1 MRTYIESRNPKIQ
14 EYFKILSP
22 EGIPEFLNQY
32 IETPEMQKQGKIST
46 SCGTVYSKLF
56 DYKFL
61 NTTLDHSIGVALMVW
76 NFTKDKKQTL
86 AGLFHDIAT
95 PVFKH
100 SIDFMNG
107 DYETQES
114 TEELTYKVIHES
126 KEIMSLLVQDGITIE
141 EVVDYHMYPIAD
153 NDTPQLSS
161 DRLEYT
167 LSNGLGATKELWDLE
182 EVKEIYQNIEI
193 QKNEKGMEE
202 LGFKNQEIAE
212 KFVHGMSQLSSIYI
226 ENRTKFSMQF
236 LADILK
242 KMSQE
247 KLISQKDLYNLS
259 EKEIIDKIE
268 NCKIGN
274 IAKNFETWRNA
285 TKIKESE
292 TPVIGPYSVSITNA
306 KIRYINPLVKV
317 KNAYIR
323 INQISEIAKR
333 DIEKARNFR
342 TKKYAYLDFEF

>member
-1 MRTYIESRNPKIQ
+1 MKRYLETINSEMK
-14 EYFKILSP
+14 EYFQILSP

-56 DYKFL
+56 EYKFS
-61 NTTLDHSIGVALMVW
+61 NTTLDHSIGVALIVW

-114 TEELTYKVIHES
+114 TEELTYQVIHQSE
-126 KEIMSLLVQDGITIE
+126 EIMRLLEQDGISIE
-141 EVVDYHMYPIAD
+141 EVVDYHIYPIAD

-167 LSNGLGATKELWDLE
+167 LSNGLGATKQLWNLE
-182 EVKEIYQNIEI
+182 EVKEIYQNIEV
-193 QKNEKGMEE
+193 QKNEEGIEE
-202 LGFKNQEIAE
+202 LGFKDQEMAE

-242 KMSQE
+242 KMSKE
-247 KLISQKDLYNLS
+247 KLIFQEDLYNLS
-259 EKEIIDKIE
+259 EKDIIEKIE

-274 IAKNFETWRNA
+274 IAKNFEIWRNA
-285 TKIKESE
+285 TKIKESK
-292 TPVIGPYSVSITNA
+292 TPIEGKYCVGIANA
-306 KIRYINPLVKV
+306 KIRYINPLVKIE
-317 KNAYIR
+317 KEPIR
-323 INQISEIAKR
+323 ISKISEVARK
-333 DIEKARNFR
+333 DIERAKNFK
-342 TKKYAYLDFEF
+342 TEKYAYLDFEF